1 MLQPVASTPM
11 QLPFC
16 PKQEAA
22 HASAHPRTRA
32 ATYGAFAVSSTVLG
46 ARDTRMIKAIL
57 VLT

>member
-32 ATYGAFAVSSTVLG
+32 ATYGAFAVCRALCWELE
-46 ARDTRMIKAIL
+46 TRG
-57 VLT
+57 